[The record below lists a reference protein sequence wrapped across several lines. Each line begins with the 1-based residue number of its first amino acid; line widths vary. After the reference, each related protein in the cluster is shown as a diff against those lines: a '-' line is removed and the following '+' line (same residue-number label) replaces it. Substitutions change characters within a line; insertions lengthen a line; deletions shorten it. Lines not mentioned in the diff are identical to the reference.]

1 MLPIQYLQRLRGA
14 QTGRPSLRIFRIL
27 ASLLFIL
34 AVPVALVTTNIRWV
48 ANEDRVY
55 VYAIDQYTG
64 VQTTGVDR
72 EDLLRG
78 GAELREFFRNDTD
91 TFDIRVMQNDREI
104 SLFNPRETTHLED
117 VKDRFQEMNAAQ
129 EFSVLYIV
137 AYIAIVVL
145 WAREVS
151 VRRLA
156 VQTALGCVVL
166 LATVG
171 IIGAIGLSGFDS
183 AWTQF
188 HEIIFSNDFWLL
200 NPTTDRLIQMVPP
213 EFWESIVFFIG
224 LMIIAETALVLIAVG
239 IYLGASGNLNR
250 ARGQFEPEYA

>member
-1 MLPIQYLQRLRGA
+1 MRV
-14 QTGRPSLRIFRIL
+14 FRIL
-27 ASLLFIL
+27 ASLIFIL

-48 ANEDRVY
+48 ANESRVY
-55 VYAIDQYTG
+55 TYAIDQYNG

-78 GAELREFFRNDTD
+78 GAELREFFRNDAGTLE
-91 TFDIRVMQNDREI
+91 IRVMQNDREI
-104 SLFNPRETTHLED
+104 SLFNERETTHLED
-117 VKDRFQEMNAAQ
+117 VKDRFNTMNTVQ

-145 WAREVS
+145 WAREIS

-156 VQTALGCVVL
+156 VQTGLGCLVL

-171 IIGAIGLSGFDS
+171 VVGAVGLSGFDS

-188 HEIIFSNDFWLL
+188 HKVIFSNDFWLL
-200 NPTTDRLIQMVPP
+200 NPTTDRLIQMFPP
-213 EFWESIVFFIG
+213 AFWESIVFFIG

-239 IYLGASGNLNR
+239 IYLGASGHHNR
-250 ARGQFEPEYA
+250 TRRGFEPEYA